1 MFFAYSN
8 LECCRRL
15 NNNGN
20 KFLIMNTHKKG
31 LVKCQLTPFHQAT
44 QSLFLWTTAVV
55 ILFVIAADIFFY
67 HELLS
72 PYIITLLM
80 TGAVAAA
87 LGAVAARLKGPSVTN
102 AALNFF
108 PAIALLEP
116 FHIEC

>member
-1 MFFAYSN
+1 M
-8 LECCRRL
+8 
-15 NNNGN
+15 
-20 KFLIMNTHKKG
+20 
-31 LVKCQLTPFHQAT
+31 
-44 QSLFLWTTAVV
+44 V